1 MLGRMFYWGIEIPK
15 DHAEAVKWYMKAA
28 EQGEAYAHKNLGL
41 MYRDGRGVAKDQAEA
56 RKLITKAAD
65 QGNEDAKKELRK
77 MGATLSR

>member
-1 MLGRMFYWGIEIPK
+1 MPN
-15 DHAEAVKWYMKAA
+15 
-28 EQGEAYAHKNLGL
+28 KNLGL
-41 MYRDGRGVAKDQAEA
+41 MYRDGRGVAKDQAGA